1 MLLKFDIAAKKEYTE
16 ECNLLQNNVRCP
28 IDRSDMANE
37 EKAFSFHFNYFFYF
51 FILIS
56 RELNSFVLE
65 AVVEF

>member
-37 EKAFSFHFNYFFYF
+37 EKAFSFHFNYFF
-51 FILIS
+51 ILIS